1 MHGCILSPM
10 PRFKTTQNIFKDY
23 SEFFDENWSNHS
35 TIQLPPKKD
44 WDYSRELNLEDVD
57 LWEVLYEGSGTGVY
71 AAWSP
76 YAEFYLAKVSCCNLE
91 TFYGVKAQER
101 LKKYLVEYGINLHEN
116 LIWKD
121 PEEMWLYK

>member
-1 MHGCILSPM
+1 M
-10 PRFKTTQNIFKDY
+10 PRFRTTQNIFKDY
-23 SEFFDENWSNHS
+23 AEFFDADWSNHT

-76 YAEFYLAKVSCCNLE
+76 YAEFYLVKLSCCNLE

-101 LKKYLVEYGINLHEN
+101 LKKHLSEYGISLHEN